1 MDKFGSPAANLEA
14 SDTFDIFRVRCTGT
28 QFSNRKEERPMKKE
42 GNVFTKGS
50 SRRSFLKNGTVAG
63 AATMGAGLLSGKAF
77 AFNREDDGDR
87 APITRGDIAI
97 LRFLQALEQVE
108 EDLWRQYAE
117 LAGPQDNEFTGLTGG
132 NAAYS
137 QALQLLDGDMPQYI
151 HDNTDDE
158 ISHAR
163 FLGKY
168 LESKGAAPA
177 DLSPFKVLPSSQA
190 DGADKKARRLTNL
203 TQLTIDTSF
212 WSVYRSITN
221 PDFDPNAPFA
231 QAVPSL
237 NANQHTAIPRSN
249 ADTDGSV
256 INLSDP
262 TQSTF
267 TDHLKAIAFTAGF
280 HFAFIEQG
288 GTSLYPTLA
297 QHVTNLE
304 VLRVLLSIGP
314 SETMHFQTWQ
324 DKAGNATPLTDFDKT
339 NNSTVTFTD
348 LKGAQGETDPESLNG
363 DTLQANLIMP
373 EPTHFLDKKFGPV
386 AIIRPTSTALGG
398 ATSAVQA
405 FLKDGL
411 FINPKTNKSDTGIVQ
426 VLMRLAE
433 EADEARRQL

>member
-1 MDKFGSPAANLEA
+1 
-14 SDTFDIFRVRCTGT
+14 
-28 QFSNRKEERPMKKE
+28 MKKE
-42 GNVFTKGS
+42 GNVFTKAS
-50 SRRSFLKNGTVAG
+50 TRRSFLKNGTVAG
-63 AATMGAGLLSGKAF
+63 AATVGAGLLTRKTF
-77 AFNREDDGDR
+77 AFDREEEDNR

-117 LAGPQDNEFTGLTGG
+117 LGGTQDSEFSGLTGG

-163 FLGKY
+163 FLGNY
-168 LESKGAAPA
+168 LESKGVGSA
-177 DLSPFKVLPSSQA
+177 DFSKFKVLPSSTA
-190 DGADKKARRLTNL
+190 DGAQQFGRLTNL

-212 WSVYRSITN
+212 WSRYRSITN
-221 PDFDPNAPFA
+221 PDFDPLAKFV

-237 NANQHTAIPRSN
+237 NVHQHTAIPRSN
-249 ADTDGSV
+249 DDTSGSV
-256 INLSDP
+256 INLNDP

-288 GTSLYPTLA
+288 GSSLYPTLA

-304 VLRVLLSIGP
+304 VLRILLSIGP

-324 DKAGNATPLTDFDKT
+324 DKAGNATPLTDFDKI
-339 NNSTVTFTD
+339 NNSMVTFTA
-348 LKGAQGETDPESLNG
+348 LSGAQGETSPESLNG
-363 DTLQANLIMP
+363 DTLQSNLIMP
-373 EPTHFLDKKFGPV
+373 EPTHFLDPKFGPV
-386 AIIRPTSTALGG
+386 AIIRPTSTLLGG
-398 ATSAVQA
+398 AQAAVSS
-405 FLKDGL
+405 FVTDGL
-411 FINPKTNKSDTGIVQ
+411 FINPKTNKNDTGIVP
-426 VLMRLAE
+426 VLRELAV

>member
-1 MDKFGSPAANLEA
+1 
-14 SDTFDIFRVRCTGT
+14 
-28 QFSNRKEERPMKKE
+28 MKKVE
-42 GNVFTKGS
+42 NVFTKGS

-63 AATMGAGLLSGKAF
+63 AATMGAGLLAGKAF
-77 AFNREDDGDR
+77 AFDREDEDGR
-87 APITRGDIAI
+87 AAITRGDIAI

-117 LAGPQDNEFTGLTGG
+117 LGGTQDNEFTGLTGG

-163 FLGKY
+163 FLDMY
-168 LESKGAAPA
+168 LQSKGAGSA
-177 DLSPFKVLPSSQA
+177 DLSHFRSLPSSTA
-190 DGADKKARRLTNL
+190 DGAQQIGRLTNL

-212 WSVYRSITN
+212 WSRYRSITN
-221 PDFDPNAPFA
+221 PDFDATAKFV

-237 NANQHTAIPRSN
+237 NVGKHTAIPRSN
-249 ADTDGSV
+249 ADTQGSV

-288 GTSLYPTLA
+288 GTSLYPALA

-304 VLRVLLSIGP
+304 VLRILLSIGP

-324 DKAGNATPLTDFDKT
+324 DKAGNATPLTDVDPV
-339 NNSTVTFTD
+339 NNSTVTFST
-348 LKGAQGETDPESLNG
+348 LSAAQGETDPESQNG
-363 DTLQANLIMP
+363 DTLQSNLIMP
-373 EPTHFLDKKFGPV
+373 EPTNFLDKKFGPV
-386 AIIRPTSTALGG
+386 AIIRPTSILNGG
-398 ATSAVQA
+398 AVASVVSFVQ
-405 FLKDGL
+405 DGL
-411 FINPKTNKSDTGIVQ
+411 FLDPKSNKNTGIVA

-433 EADEARRQL
+433 EADDARRQF